1 MKLGANTIDNAITIE
16 QQDWIRFLTSDGLAE
31 KAGCSPDLFPEMVVK
46 EFADNA
52 ADIGGYGYRITA
64 ENRQVAIWNDGKGI
78 SSVGIKKYFS
88 VKRPLRS
95 SKHWRR
101 GQRGALGNGI
111 RAALAGC
118 RLCDIELSVI
128 SQGVLSRI
136 ELEDNGEVTISSEPS
151 ALKEVATLVLL
162 KFKDEKYFSV
172 PSLKKYLEPQNR
184 TQSTAV
190 IDNGPLPSWFKRE
203 DLNVIVQSLTQDV
216 SIKDFSEQFNLKD
229 SLPAEI
235 LTEKVNSIS
244 TGELLDLLREGQ
256 GNTNLNPIGKNTFVG
271 AYKKIEGTYVDEEA
285 SLPFIIECWATA
297 KDAPKD
303 SDYHNISVIT
313 NRTPTLG
320 QSQLNVN
327 SGRPRF
333 TSAGYYRSHGKQV
346 NRNKSYSVVLAISSP
361 FIPIVSSG
369 KMPQLLNG
377 TYGAEIIDALF
388 STMKK
393 AGAATTKKKPGMNL
407 LDAGFLCMEEA
418 YNKVS
423 NNGQYWANARQL
435 MYAARPKMLKLSG
448 RNSFTD
454 SYFSQKVLPLFLQQ
468 NPDLTASW
476 KVAYDKRGSVIQPH
490 TGQSVGL
497 GTVDVDRMQKQKK
510 LMPMTRLSSFKY
522 TNASPERRFGAILFV
537 EKEGFNQ
544 AIEDSGLLERYDV
557 ALASTK
563 GNSVIALRS
572 LLDEMVTRNPDFK
585 VFTMTDY
592 DISGAS
598 IKSTLTK
605 DNELRYVFK
614 NNIKT
619 IPVCVS
625 WEQAETLHERGLSE
639 PVSLD
644 KSLDIDAKFDFL
656 VKHNNIDFD
665 GARFLLHQKR
675 RVEINALTTKE
686 ILSLIEAAFAKY
698 AKKVLPD
705 REHLEGAWH
714 EQLLAAY
721 IAKVEVEVREEVATK
736 QMPYGLLDEVTDIL
750 ENEPTLAWDEAV
762 RRIATKS
769 IL

>member
-1 MKLGANTIDNAITIE
+1 
-16 QQDWIRFLTSDGLAE
+16 
-31 KAGCSPDLFPEMVVK
+31 
-46 EFADNA
+46 
-52 ADIGGYGYRITA
+52 
-64 ENRQVAIWNDGKGI
+64 
-78 SSVGIKKYFS
+78 
-88 VKRPLRS
+88 
-95 SKHWRR
+95 
-101 GQRGALGNGI
+101 
-111 RAALAGC
+111 
-118 RLCDIELSVI
+118 
-128 SQGVLSRI
+128 
-136 ELEDNGEVTISSEPS
+136 
-151 ALKEVATLVLL
+151 
-162 KFKDEKYFSV
+162 
-172 PSLKKYLEPQNR
+172 
-184 TQSTAV
+184 
-190 IDNGPLPSWFKRE
+190 
-203 DLNVIVQSLTQDV
+203 
-216 SIKDFSEQFNLKD
+216 
-229 SLPAEI
+229 
-235 LTEKVNSIS
+235 
-244 TGELLDLLREGQ
+244 
-256 GNTNLNPIGKNTFVG
+256 
-271 AYKKIEGTYVDEEA
+271 
-285 SLPFIIECWATA
+285 
-297 KDAPKD
+297 
-303 SDYHNISVIT
+303 
-313 NRTPTLG
+313 
-320 QSQLNVN
+320 
-327 SGRPRF
+327 
-333 TSAGYYRSHGKQV
+333 
-346 NRNKSYSVVLAISSP
+346 
-361 FIPIVSSG
+361 
-369 KMPQLLNG
+369 
-377 TYGAEIIDALF
+377 
-388 STMKK
+388 
-393 AGAATTKKKPGMNL
+393 MNL

-448 RNSFTD
+448 RKSFTD
-454 SYFSQKVLPLFLQQ
+454 SYFSQRVLPLFLQQ
-468 NPDLTASW
+468 NPDLTANW

-490 TGQSVGL
+490 TGKSVGL
-497 GTVDVDRMQKQKK
+497 GTVDVDRMQKQKT

-544 AIEDSGLLERYDV
+544 AIEESGLLERYDV

-614 NNIKT
+614 NNIRT

-625 WEQAETLHERGLSE
+625 WEQAETLHEQGLSE

-656 VKHNNIDFD
+656 VKHNNVDFE

-686 ILSLIEAAFAKY
+686 ILNLIEAAFAKY

-705 REHLEGAWH
+705 REHLEGAWQ

-721 IAKVEVEVREEVATK
+721 IAKLEAEVRDEIAAK
-736 QMPYGLLDEVTDIL
+736 QMPYGLLDDVKDIL